1 MEKLIIEQL
10 KQGNEDAFKYIYK
23 QHYVLLC
30 RFANQMLADAAL
42 AEEIVDDVIFYLWEH
57 RDDIEIEYSIR
68 AYLMRAVRN
77 RCLNELNSLRR
88 REELLVSSFFLPEN
102 MEFLDRVFVEDE
114 HPLGYLLEQELES
127 ELIRNIEELP
137 LECPTVFK
145 KNRFEPKKYE
155 EIAIELNISVN
166 TVKYHMKKALSCLQQ
181 RMEKYLNFSFTT
193 LKNIFFALY
202 NNST

>member
-23 QHYVLLC
+23 QH
-30 RFANQMLADAAL
+30 QMLADAAL
-42 AEEIVDDVIFYLWEH
+42 AEEIVDDAIFYLWEH
-57 RDDIEIEYSIR
+57 RSDIEIEYSIR

-137 LECPTVFK
+137 LECRTVFK
-145 KNRFEPKKYE
+145 KNRFEQKKYE

-181 RMEKYLNFSFTT
+181 RMEKYLK
-193 LKNIFFALY
+193 LLVLY
-202 NNST
+202 VFLGN

>member
-42 AEEIVDDVIFYLWEH
+42 AEEIVDDAIFYLWEH
-57 RDDIEIEYSIR
+57 RSDIEIEYSIR

-88 REELLVSSFFLPEN
+88 GRNFWFLHFFFRKIWN
-102 MEFLDRVFVEDE
+102 FWIGFLSKMSILWVI
-114 HPLGYLLEQELES
+114 YWS
-127 ELIRNIEELP
+127 RNW
-137 LECPTVFK
+137 K
-145 KNRFEPKKYE
+145 
-155 EIAIELNISVN
+155 VN
-166 TVKYHMKKALSCLQQ
+166 
-181 RMEKYLNFSFTT
+181 
-193 LKNIFFALY
+193 
-202 NNST
+202 

>member
-42 AEEIVDDVIFYLWEH
+42 AEEIVDDAIFYLWEH
-57 RDDIEIEYSIR
+57 RSDIEIEYSIR

-102 MEFLDRVFVEDE
+102 MEFLDRVFVDPCL
-114 HPLGYLLEQELES
+114 HSTFPAIYLLEQELES

-137 LECPTVFK
+137 LECRTVFK
-145 KNRFEPKKYE
+145 KNRFEQKKYE

-181 RMEKYLNFSFTT
+181 RMEKYLK
-193 LKNIFFALY
+193 LLVLY
-202 NNST
+202 VFLGN

>member
-42 AEEIVDDVIFYLWEH
+42 AEEIVDDAIFYLWEH
-57 RDDIEIEYSIR
+57 RSDIEIEYSIR

-127 ELIRNIEELP
+127 ELIRNIMSFSHYAKTHFRIFPEAFQLISFR
-137 LECPTVFK
+137 CTV
-145 KNRFEPKKYE
+145 
-155 EIAIELNISVN
+155 EID
-166 TVKYHMKKALSCLQQ
+166 T
-181 RMEKYLNFSFTT
+181 FSFLHKRNRDSIPEAIRPHHRQET
-193 LKNIFFALY
+193 IFSRFQ
-202 NNST
+202 

>member
-42 AEEIVDDVIFYLWEH
+42 AEEIVDDAIFYLWEH
-57 RDDIEIEYSIR
+57 RSDIEIEYSIR

-88 REELLVSSFFLPEN
+88 REELLVSSFFLP
-102 MEFLDRVFVEDE
+102 DRVFVEDE

-137 LECPTVFK
+137 LECRTVFK
-145 KNRFEPKKYE
+145 KNRFEQKKYE

-181 RMEKYLNFSFTT
+181 RMEKYLK
-193 LKNIFFALY
+193 LLVLY
-202 NNST
+202 VFLGN

>member
-1 MEKLIIEQL
+1 MKHRIRVTDFIVYNFNDGYGKLIIEQL

-102 MEFLDRVFVEDE
+102 MEFLDRVLSKMSILWVI
-114 HPLGYLLEQELES
+114 YWS
-127 ELIRNIEELP
+127 RNW
-137 LECPTVFK
+137 K
-145 KNRFEPKKYE
+145 
-155 EIAIELNISVN
+155 VN
-166 TVKYHMKKALSCLQQ
+166 
-181 RMEKYLNFSFTT
+181 
-193 LKNIFFALY
+193 
-202 NNST
+202 

>member
-1 MEKLIIEQL
+1 MMAMEKLIIEQL

-102 MEFLDRVFVEDE
+102 MEFLDRVFVE
-114 HPLGYLLEQELES
+114 ES
-127 ELIRNIEELP
+127 TFGLFIGAGIG
-137 LECPTVFK
+137 K
-145 KNRFEPKKYE
+145 
-155 EIAIELNISVN
+155 
-166 TVKYHMKKALSCLQQ
+166 
-181 RMEKYLNFSFTT
+181 
-193 LKNIFFALY
+193 
-202 NNST
+202 

>member
-42 AEEIVDDVIFYLWEH
+42 AEEIVDDAIFYLWEH
-57 RDDIEIEYSIR
+57 RSDIEIEYSIR

-137 LECPTVFK
+137 LECRTVFK
-145 KNRFEPKKYE
+145 KNRFEQKKYE

-181 RMEKYLNFSFTT
+181 RMEKYLK
-193 LKNIFFALY
+193 LIVLY
-202 NNST
+202 VFLGN

>member
-42 AEEIVDDVIFYLWEH
+42 AEEIVDDAIFYLWEH
-57 RDDIEIEYSIR
+57 RSDIEIEYSIR

-102 MEFLDRVFVEDE
+102 SILLFHSGAAARTRRTKERIQICSAAFHCKRGSKFSGSTHRVLCV
-114 HPLGYLLEQELES
+114 
-127 ELIRNIEELP
+127 LP
-137 LECPTVFK
+137 LVSASEATS
-145 KNRFEPKKYE
+145 Y
-155 EIAIELNISVN
+155 
-166 TVKYHMKKALSCLQQ
+166 TCL
-181 RMEKYLNFSFTT
+181 R
-193 LKNIFFALY
+193 
-202 NNST
+202 

>member
-1 MEKLIIEQL
+1 M
-10 KQGNEDAFKYIYK
+10 
-23 QHYVLLC
+23 LC

-114 HPLGYLLEQELES
+114 HPWVIYWS
-127 ELIRNIEELP
+127 RNW
-137 LECPTVFK
+137 K
-145 KNRFEPKKYE
+145 
-155 EIAIELNISVN
+155 VN
-166 TVKYHMKKALSCLQQ
+166 
-181 RMEKYLNFSFTT
+181 
-193 LKNIFFALY
+193 
-202 NNST
+202 